1 MAFLVAQIVLC
12 LPHPLIGCAQARR
25 AWFRSFMVLLHPLR
39 DGCLRLQLCPFC
51 GSEAIPRFFDSKRPV
66 LYQQHGALCCQ
77 KVFLFDKGVC
87 SLLRA

>member
-1 MAFLVAQIVLC
+1 
-12 LPHPLIGCAQARR
+12 
-25 AWFRSFMVLLHPLR
+25 MVLLHPLR
-39 DGCLRLQLCPFC
+39 DGCLRLQLRPFC